1 MASRVSTDT
10 IPDANGTPP
19 WVNFGIV
26 RVNLQSKYS
35 QEGRMGPNTVL
46 QAFLPPSIRGR

>member
-1 MASRVSTDT
+1 MASRVSSDT
-10 IPDANGTPP
+10 LPEANTTPP
-19 WVNFGIV
+19 WIDSGLV

-46 QAFLPPSIRGR
+46 QAFLPPSVRGR